1 MGVSGKGKRA
11 VLAGRLIAG
20 TKKRFPNGSQTLTFG
35 GVDHTADEVTTFL
48 QGIVDDRAAV
58 EAAQATANA
67 KVAAEDAKEAA
78 RISFLN
84 ELASFL
90 RITFGTVT
98 GALVD
103 FGLAPPKAR
112 VPMTAE
118 AKAIAAAKR
127 DATRKARGITTKK
140 ARKAITGQ
148 VTAKLVVTAPA
159 ADAAPSPV
167 ATPAPRVTGGA

>member
-1 MGVSGKGKRA
+1 MGVSGKRKRA
-11 VLAGRLIAG
+11 LLAGTLIAG
-20 TKKRFPNGSQTLTFG
+20 TKKRYPTGSEKLTFG
-35 GVDHTADEVTTFL
+35 GVDHTADEVTAFL

-67 KVAAEDAKEAA
+67 KVAAEDAKEAQ

-84 ELASFL
+84 ELAAFL

-112 VPMTAE
+112 APMTAE

-127 DATRKARGITTKK
+127 DATRKARGITSKK
-140 ARKAITGQ
+140 VRKAITGH
-148 VTAKLVVTAPA
+148 VTAKLVVTEPTA
-159 ADAAPSPV
+159 
-167 ATPAPRVTGGA
+167 